1 MYYNEL
7 IKEAADLL
15 AIARAERTYAAA
27 FDAVDAA
34 ESALAAA
41 EDDDDIERAE
51 RMVRRAYG
59 IKADAEAEATA
70 AEATAEAT
78 AEAENESGDLIT
90 AAATAVKGA
99 QADHDAAST
108 PNARAITLLRLRAAR
123 ALLAELTQELERTE
137 AMADSSPLVR
147 YLPYSPPSAP
157 WTGTAL
163 ILEED
168 ALVFR
173 AASGALIV
181 GNPPDAK

>member
-7 IKEAADLL
+7 MKTAADLL

-41 EDDDDIERAE
+41 AEDDDIERAE

-59 IKADAEAEATA
+59 IKADAEAEAE
-70 AEATAEAT
+70 AEATAA
-78 AEAENESGDLIT
+78 AEAENESGDLVT
-90 AAATAVKGA
+90 AAAAAVKGA

-108 PNARAITLLRLRAAR
+108 PNARAITLLRLRASR
-123 ALLAELTQELERTE
+123 ALLAELTQEMERTE

-147 YLPYSPPSAP
+147 YLPYSPPALP

-163 ILEED
+163 IIEED
-168 ALVFR
+168 ALVTR

>member
-59 IKADAEAEATA
+59 IKAEAEAEATA
-70 AEATAEAT
+70 A

-90 AAATAVKGA
+90 AAAAAVKGA

-147 YLPYSPPSAP
+147 YLPYSPPALP

-168 ALVFR
+168 ALVTR

-181 GNPPDAK
+181 GNPPDAR

>member
-59 IKADAEAEATA
+59 IKADAEAE
-70 AEATAEAT
+70 
-78 AEAENESGDLIT
+78 NESGDLVT
-90 AAATAVKGA
+90 AAAAAVKGA

-108 PNARAITLLRLRAAR
+108 PNARAITLLRLREAR
-123 ALLAELTQELERTE
+123 NWMAQVQQELERTE

-147 YLPYSPPSAP
+147 YLPYSPPALP
-157 WTGTAL
+157 WTGTGTAL

-168 ALVFR
+168 ALVTR

>member
-59 IKADAEAEATA
+59 IKADAEAEAE
-70 AEATAEAT
+70 AEATAA
-78 AEAENESGDLIT
+78 AEAENESGDLVT
-90 AAATAVKGA
+90 AAAAAVKGA
-99 QADHDAAST
+99 LADHDAAST
-108 PNARAITLLRLRAAR
+108 PNARAITLLRLREAR
-123 ALLAELTQELERTE
+123 NWMAQVQQELERTE
-137 AMADSSPLVR
+137 AMADAPPLVR
-147 YLPYSPPSAP
+147 YLPYSPPALP

-163 ILEED
+163 ILEDD
-168 ALVFR
+168 ALVTR

-181 GNPPDAK
+181 GNPPEVK

>member
-7 IKEAADLL
+7 MKTAADLL

-59 IKADAEAEATA
+59 IKADAEAEAEA
-70 AEATAEAT
+70 EAEATAT
-78 AEAENESGDLIT
+78 AEAENESGDQVT
-90 AAATAVKGA
+90 AAATAAEGA

-123 ALLAELTQELERTE
+123 ALLAELTQEMERTE
-137 AMADSSPLVR
+137 AMADAPPLVR
-147 YLPYSPPSAP
+147 YLPYSPPALP

>member
-34 ESALAAA
+34 ESALYAA

-59 IKADAEAEATA
+59 IKADAEAEA
-70 AEATAEAT
+70 EATEA
-78 AEAENESGDLIT
+78 AENESGDQVT
-90 AAATAVKGA
+90 AAAAAVKGA
-99 QADHDAAST
+99 QADHDAAT
-108 PNARAITLLRLRAAR
+108 APNARAITLLRLRAAR

-147 YLPYSPPSAP
+147 YLPYSPPALP

-163 ILEED
+163 ILEDD
-168 ALVFR
+168 ALVTR

>member
-27 FDAVDAA
+27 FDAVEAA
-34 ESALAAA
+34 ESALGAA

-59 IKADAEAEATA
+59 IKADAEAEATV
-70 AEATAEAT
+70 
-78 AEAENESGDLIT
+78 EAENESGDQV
-90 AAATAVKGA
+90 AAAAAAVKGA
-99 QADHDAAST
+99 QADHDAATST
-108 PNARAITLLRLRAAR
+108 PNARAITLLRLHAAR
-123 ALLAELTQELERTE
+123 NWMAQVHQELERTE
-137 AMADSSPLVR
+137 AMADAPPLVR
-147 YLPYSPPSAP
+147 YLPYSPPALP

-163 ILEED
+163 ILEDD
-168 ALVFR
+168 ALVTR

>member
-59 IKADAEAEATA
+59 AKADAEAEAEATTA
-70 AEATAEAT
+70 AA
-78 AEAENESGDLIT
+78 AENESGDQVT
-90 AAATAVKGA
+90 AAAAAVKGA

-147 YLPYSPPSAP
+147 YLPYSPPALP

-163 ILEED
+163 ILEDD
-168 ALVFR
+168 ALVTR

>member
-59 IKADAEAEATA
+59 IKADAEAEA
-70 AEATAEAT
+70 EAT
-78 AEAENESGDLIT
+78 AEAENESGDLVT
-90 AAATAVKGA
+90 AAAAAVKGA

-137 AMADSSPLVR
+137 AMADAPPLVR
-147 YLPYSPPSAP
+147 YLPYSRPSAP

-163 ILEED
+163 TLCDDED
-168 ALVFR
+168 ALVTR